1 MHTRCSVKLA
11 QGPEGCPGFVGG
23 VLRSQDMLMAAA
35 SPPRLKLCNGRNQTS
50 QEALPQL
57 SYWGGHGCMA
67 ASGSISSCS
76 GMKRQHASN
85 LLPADPQ
92 TTANPFG
99 CLKTRCFASCLQAKP
114 AHAGKFD
121 PGSRTGVV
129 QASAPRTWRPFTRLD
144 HRTVQPMTI
153 CSPSTHRAPRT
164 PHSQPNFCRL

>member
-1 MHTRCSVKLA
+1 
-11 QGPEGCPGFVGG
+11 
-23 VLRSQDMLMAAA
+23 
-35 SPPRLKLCNGRNQTS
+35 
-50 QEALPQL
+50 
-57 SYWGGHGCMA
+57 MA

-121 PGSRTGVV
+121 PGSPGQCTAHLEAVH
-129 QASAPRTWRPFTRLD
+129 QAGPQDSAAHDHLQPLD
-144 HRTVQPMTI
+144 PPGPPDATLPTQFLQIIVYAENTVCP
-153 CSPSTHRAPRT
+153 
-164 PHSQPNFCRL
+164 